1 MGRLSKAHAITMEGG
16 MLRRQ
21 TLGALAILFALL
33 APCFALA
40 ERNVDSA
47 LRKASQAGDL
57 AEMQH
62 QLELGAEPNQAYALF
77 AAVQGNQLPAV
88 KYLLAHGADPN
99 AWILIN
105 LRVPLGAAYSPMFV
119 AASQGNREILHYLKS
134 HGADVNA
141 EWTLDRYL
149 SQTAL
154 GASILAGDVQG
165 TLLLIECG
173 ADVNHVP
180 RRGDMPLIQTVSA
193 PKSRVE
199 LAQLLLHHGADPDIK
214 NASGV
219 SVRQQ
224 SRENVELR
232 TLIEQAKRATAV
244 PLETEDVLNVAMAL
258 HYKSLCDAA
267 LPGYQA
273 QVAVDYSR
281 WRVSQASALS
291 KLETMPEFRQQ
302 QAGAKVAFEQAKAEA
317 ALAGDE
323 ELRRQMEILH
333 RICEVSLVNQ
343 FRFGTPVSEASVS
356 GAGAPPID
364 IPSATA
370 AAKPGN
376 VTLHKTPAPPAVGGG
391 MTSHP

>member
-1 MGRLSKAHAITMEGG
+1 

-21 TLGALAILFALL
+21 IPAALAILFALL
-33 APCFALA
+33 APCCALA

-62 QLELGAEPNQAYALF
+62 QFDLGAEPNQAYALF
-77 AAVQGNQLPAV
+77 AAVQGNQLAAV

-99 AWILIN
+99 AWTRIN
-105 LRVPLGAAYSPMFV
+105 LRVPLGATYSPMYV
-119 AASQGNREILHYLKS
+119 AAGQGNREILHYLKS

-165 TLLLIECG
+165 TLLLIEFG

-180 RRGDMPLIQTVSA
+180 RSGDMPLIQTVSA
-193 PKSRVE
+193 AKNNVD
-199 LAQLLLHHGADPDIK
+199 LAQLLLRHGADPDIK
-214 NASGV
+214 NASGI

-224 SRENVELR
+224 SRTNVELQA
-232 TLIEQAKRATAV
+232 LIEQAKPATAAQ
-244 PLETEDVLNVAMAL
+244 LEPEDVLDVAMAL
-258 HYKSLCDAA
+258 HYKALCDAG
-267 LPGYQA
+267 LPGYQT

-291 KLETMPEFRQQ
+291 KLETSPEFRKQ
-302 QAGAKVAFEQAKAEA
+302 QADAKVAFEQAKAA
-317 ALAGDE
+317 AAQAGDD
-323 ELRRQMEILH
+323 ELRRQMETLH
-333 RICEVSLVNQ
+333 RICEVSLVDQ
-343 FRFGTPVSEASVS
+343 FRFGTPIADVSVS
-356 GAGAPPID
+356 RAGAPPIV
-364 IPSATA
+364 IPPA
-370 AAKPGN
+370 AATVKPGS
-376 VTLHKTPAPPAVGGG
+376 VTVHRTAAPPAVGGG

>member
-1 MGRLSKAHAITMEGG
+1 MEGC

-21 TLGALAILFALL
+21 ILSALAVLFALL
-33 APCFALA
+33 APYFALA
-40 ERNVDSA
+40 ETNADSA

-77 AAVQGNQLPAV
+77 AAVQGNQLAAV
-88 KYLLAHGADPN
+88 KYLLAHGANPN
-99 AWILIN
+99 AWIRTN

-119 AASQGNREILHYLKS
+119 AASQGNREILHYLKN

-141 EWTLDRYL
+141 EWTLDGHL

-173 ADVNHVP
+173 ADVNRVP

-193 PKSRVE
+193 PKNNVE
-199 LAQLLLHHGADPDIK
+199 LAQLLLRHGADPDIK

-232 TLIEQAKRATAV
+232 TLIEQAKRATAAQ
-244 PLETEDVLNVAMAL
+244 LETEDMLNVAMAL
-258 HYKSLCDAA
+258 HYKALCDAA
-267 LPGYQA
+267 LPGYQT

-291 KLETMPEFRQQ
+291 KLETLPEFRKQ
-302 QAGAKVAFEQAKAEA
+302 QADAKVGFEQAKAEA
-317 ALAGDE
+317 AQAGDD
-323 ELRRQMEILH
+323 ELRRQMDALH
-333 RICEVSLVNQ
+333 RICEVSLVDQ

-356 GAGAPPID
+356 AAPAIV
-364 IPSATA
+364 IPPA
-370 AAKPGN
+370 AATVKPGN

>member
-1 MGRLSKAHAITMEGG
+1 MEGCR
-16 MLRRQ
+16 LRRQ
-21 TLGALAILFALL
+21 ILSSLALLSALL

-40 ERNVDSA
+40 ETNADSA
-47 LRKASQAGDL
+47 LRKASHAGDL

-77 AAVQGNQLPAV
+77 AAVQGNQLAAV

-99 AWILIN
+99 AWIRIN

-141 EWTLDRYL
+141 EWTFARDL

-180 RRGDMPLIQTVSA
+180 RSGDMPLIQTASA
-193 PKSRVE
+193 PKNNVE

-219 SVRQQ
+219 SARQQ
-224 SRENVELR
+224 AREIVGLR
-232 TLIEQAKRATAV
+232 TLIEQAKRATAAQ
-244 PLETEDVLNVAMAL
+244 LKTEDVLSVAMAL
-258 HYKSLCDAA
+258 HYKALCDAA
-267 LPGYQA
+267 LPGYQT

-281 WRVSQASALS
+281 WRVAQASALS
-291 KLETMPEFRQQ
+291 KLETLPEFRKQ
-302 QAGAKVAFEQAKAEA
+302 QADAKVGYEQAKAEA
-317 ALAGDE
+317 AQAGDDA
-323 ELRRQMEILH
+323 LRRQMEALH
-333 RICEVSLVNQ
+333 RICEVSLVEQ

-356 GAGAPPID
+356 AVPANVTAP
-364 IPSATA
+364 A
-370 AAKPGN
+370 AATVRPGN
-376 VTLHKTPAPPAVGGG
+376 VTLHKTPAPTAVGGG